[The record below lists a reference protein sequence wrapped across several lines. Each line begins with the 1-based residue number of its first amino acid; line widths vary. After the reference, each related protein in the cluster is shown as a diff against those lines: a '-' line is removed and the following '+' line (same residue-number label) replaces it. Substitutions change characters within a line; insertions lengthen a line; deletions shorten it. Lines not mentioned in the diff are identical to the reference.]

1 MCCFIFNLTL
11 IIFPSKLSSIFKYTI
26 LFLSVRIIFPHIAE
40 LQFWT
45 LNCYQHLT
53 PIYKHKQDA
62 FGGSVTIPRPIG
74 EATCGGE

>member
-1 MCCFIFNLTL
+1 M
-11 IIFPSKLSSIFKYTI
+11 
-26 LFLSVRIIFPHIAE
+26 AE